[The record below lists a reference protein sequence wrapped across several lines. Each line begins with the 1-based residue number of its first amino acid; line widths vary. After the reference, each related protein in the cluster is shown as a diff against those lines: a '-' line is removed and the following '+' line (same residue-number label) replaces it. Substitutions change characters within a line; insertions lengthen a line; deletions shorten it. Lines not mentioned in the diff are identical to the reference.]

1 MVHNPLVEA
10 FWSTRNRFH
19 CRKTRVLESHTI
31 KMSDQGAGAG
41 AGAPSPVAPSL
52 QLKEHE
58 KEILKRQIHT
68 PESHMSRLGLL
79 YSCATTYELVVLVIS
94 SIAAIIGGALQPI
107 SFVSCSPQ
115 TFNLPS

>member
-1 MVHNPLVEA
+1 
-10 FWSTRNRFH
+10 
-19 CRKTRVLESHTI
+19 
-31 KMSDQGAGAG
+31 MSDQGAGAG
-41 AGAPSPVAPSL
+41 VGSPSLVTTGL

-68 PESHMSRLGLL
+68 PESQMSRLGLL
-79 YSCATTYELVVLVIS
+79 YACTTAYELLVLVIS